1 MKQLLVFMLLL
12 LSNQLV
18 AGSKN
23 KMITITVTPKEASIF
38 VNNQFVNYGLAK
50 FQRPKKKEMVAIRIE
65 CEGYNPI
72 FVTLYLLPC
81 RRMVFI
87 EQPQPQAWLINL

>member
-1 MKQLLVFMLLL
+1 
-12 LSNQLV
+12 
-18 AGSKN
+18 
-23 KMITITVTPKEASIF
+23 MITITVTPKEASIF

-72 FVTLYLLPC
+72 ETKFLAQIFVTLYLLPC